1 MVLVRVVGLALS
13 RLWLQGGWYGDHERQ
28 CLRGARVAVL
38 LLALME
44 QEFAE
49 EGLLE
54 GVLHKDAPR
63 VGLLISMH
71 RA

>member
-1 MVLVRVVGLALS
+1 LNSA
-13 RLWLQGGWYGDHERQ
+13 Y
-28 CLRGARVAVL
+28 
-38 LLALME
+38 E

-54 GVLHKDAPR
+54 GVLHTDAPR

-71 RA
+71 RASSAVRIEASIPTLSTHRRA